1 VLSIAG
7 SDPSGGAGIQADL
20 KTFESLG
27 VEGCAVPVALTVQ
40 NSRGVI
46 RSQMVAAGLVA
57 EQLEAVLSD
66 IDVRAVKIGMLGDAE
81 NVRAVA
87 AGLRRH
93 PPPFVVLDPVIRSTS
108 GATLLTDDGV
118 DALRT
123 ELLPLVTLLTPNVAE
138 AGVLEGAVAPATVA
152 EVRRSARRLR
162 SLGVP
167 YVVVTGGHLSS
178 DEEVVDV
185 LADERGE
192 REMRAPRARVSR
204 THGTGCRF
212 SSAVAAFVALGAGLD
227 DACAR
232 AQRYV
237 GDWLREER
245 QSE

>member
-40 NSRGVI
+40 NSRGVV
-46 RSQMVAAGLVA
+46 RSQIVSAELVT
-57 EQLEAVLSD
+57 EQLDAVLSD
-66 IDVRAVKIGMLGDAE
+66 VGARAIKIGMLGDAE
-81 NVRAVA
+81 VVRAVA
-87 AGLRRH
+87 AALRRH
-93 PPPFVVLDPVIRSTS
+93 PSPFVVVDPVIRSTS

-118 DALRT
+118 DALRA
-123 ELLPLVTLLTPNVAE
+123 ELLPLATLVTPNVAE
-138 AGVLEGAVAPATVA
+138 AGILERSIAPTTVA
-152 EVRRSARRLR
+152 EARRSARRLC

-167 YVVVTGGHLSS
+167 YAVVTGGHLSG

-185 LADERGE
+185 LADVSGE
-192 REMRAPRARVSR
+192 RELRAPRVRVPR

-212 SSAVAAFVALGAGLD
+212 SSAVASFVALGASVD
-227 DACAR
+227 DACVR

-237 GDWLREER
+237 GDWLRTTPR
-245 QSE
+245 L